1 MRWFLVFYVVLW
13 CNWSIAQ
20 KRPNS
25 HHWETTVLFSSSSFL
40 SDLGGKDGDGTNDIA
55 DLDIGRTRYAVGVG
69 YGKQTTGGFGMH
81 SQLFYT
87 LLSASDQETNSSR
100 TARNISVNT
109 DVVEAHLLFSYRIPK
124 YASFLP
130 GFYVNVGGGAF
141 LYRPRA
147 QFEGNWYNLRPLGTE
162 GQFADPNLE
171 PYKLIS
177 PVIPFGFGKTFQLEH
192 NIALSIDVSLR
203 KSFTDYLDDVS
214 TVYYDNAAIEA
225 AKGPIAAALANP
237 SENPKVGRP
246 GSRRGNPAFNDN
258 FFLIGLKLHLPN
270 PKFGRVY
277 WPTPD
282 NWLNKYGNRPRFN
295 KQGKTRKKLFN

>member
-1 MRWFLVFYVVLW
+1 MRFCLL
-13 CNWSIAQ
+13 IALFGMMLNAYSQ
-20 KRPNS
+20 RRPNA
-25 HHWETTVLFSSSSFL
+25 HHWESTILFSSSSFL
-40 SDLGGKDGDGTNDIA
+40 SDLGGKDGDGTNDIS
-55 DLDIGRTRYAVGVG
+55 DLDIGRTRYALGGG
-69 YGKQTTGGFGMH
+69 YGFQTESGFGIH
-81 SQLFYT
+81 SQAFYT
-87 LLSASDQETNSSR
+87 LLSASDKETNSSR

-130 GFYVNVGGGAF
+130 GFYVNIGGGAF

-147 QFEGNWYNLRPLGTE
+147 QYEGKWYNLRPLGTE
-162 GQFADPNLE
+162 GQYADPNLQ
-171 PYKLIS
+171 PYPLIS
-177 PVIPFGFGKTFQLEH
+177 PVIPFGFGRTFQLEH
-192 NIALSIDVSLR
+192 NMALSIDISLR

-237 SENPKVGRP
+237 SEDPRVGRP

-277 WPTPD
+277 WPMPD

-295 KQGKTRKKLFN
+295 KRGKRRKKLFN